1 MNRFGRTILG
11 VLLLAASVYFAWP
24 ALAPAADDWQP
35 VDPAD
40 LALKDNPKAPGAD
53 AMILYAETRVNEP
66 KFFTESYTRM
76 KIFTKEGLKHA
87 DVEIPYA
94 KGLEVVNGIR
104 GRTIHPDGTIAG
116 FDGKTFDKVEE
127 KGRGIRV
134 FAKTFTLPEAL
145 PGSIVE
151 YKYDLVLDAEGYYF
165 SYQEWSPQ
173 REVFTRYVRF
183 LIHPLTNNQGQ
194 AMQLAYRQYH
204 LPEKLNLQETTD
216 GFYFVEFHD
225 VPGVEEEKLMPPA
238 GSLRPRIEFYYKRLN
253 EPANETMDQ
262 YWKRIDKKWDETLE
276 KFVDKRNVLQSEVS
290 RTTASN
296 DSPEMK
302 LRKLFAR
309 AQQIRNLSMENQK
322 SKKEAKSESLKSNDN
337 VEHVLKHGYGSE
349 RDINMLFIGLARAAG
364 FDATQVY
371 VSPAN
376 VTHFL
381 PQAQDSG
388 QLSADLVW
396 VKAASQEYFVDP
408 GARYFP
414 FGLLP
419 WTKASV
425 QGIRLRKDAPE
436 FVNTPDQKSTDA
448 VLARGCDLEL
458 DQNGDAAGKLQI
470 DFTGQQGSVRRLQN
484 REEDE
489 AGRKKELADE
499 IRGWLPA
506 ESTFEVTTISN
517 WDDTAQPLRVGG
529 TVKIPGIGT
538 AAGHRM
544 LVPLSIFHD
553 SQMDAFK
560 SSKRVNDI
568 YFSYPFEEQD
578 DVKYHAPP
586 GYKIESVPTISKMDL
601 KALTYEV
608 SASQQD
614 NLVETKR
621 HLTVQ
626 GVSFPVNAYDLMRSF
641 FGKVKSNDETQF
653 VLQNP
658 AAAKG
663 N

>member
-1 MNRFGRTILG
+1 MKRFGRTILG
-11 VLLLAASVYFAWP
+11 AFLFATSVHFARP
-24 ALAPAADDWQP
+24 ALTPAADDWQP
-35 VDPAD
+35 IDPAD

-53 AMILYAETRVNEP
+53 AMILYGETRVNEP
-66 KFFTESYTRM
+66 QSFTENYTRM
-76 KIFTKEGLKHA
+76 KIFTKEGLRHA
-87 DVEIPYA
+87 DVEVFYA

-104 GRTIHPDGTIAG
+104 GRTIHPDGSISS

-127 KGRGIRV
+127 KGGGIKV
-134 FAKTFTLPEAL
+134 FAKTFTLPEVL
-145 PGSIVE
+145 PGSIIE

-165 SYQEWSPQ
+165 GYQEWSPQ
-173 REVFTRYVRF
+173 RDVFTRYVRF
-183 LIHPLTNNQGQ
+183 LIHPLTNNEGQ
-194 AMQLAYRQYH
+194 AMQLSYRQYH
-204 LPEKLNLQETTD
+204 LPEKFNLQETHD

-225 VPGVEEEKLMPPA
+225 IPGVEEEQLMPPA

-253 EPANETMDQ
+253 EPANETTEQ
-262 YWKRIDKKWDETLE
+262 YWKRIDKKWNENLD
-276 KFVDKRNVLQSEVS
+276 KFVDKRSALQSEVS
-290 RTTASN
+290 RATASN

-309 AQQIRNLSMENQK
+309 AQQIRNLSMENEK

-337 VEHVLKHGYGSE
+337 VEDVLKRGYGSE

-376 VTHFL
+376 VTFFV
-381 PQAQDSG
+381 PQAQDAT

-396 VKAASQEYFVDP
+396 VKAGSQEYFVDP

-419 WTKASV
+419 WTEASV
-425 QGIRLRKDAPE
+425 QGIRLRKDSAE
-436 FVNTPDQKSTDA
+436 FVSTPDQKSTDA
-448 VLARGCDLEL
+448 VLARSCDLEL
-458 DQNGDAAGKLQI
+458 DENGDAAGKLQV
-470 DFTGQQGSVRRLQN
+470 DFTGQQGSVRRQQN

-489 AGRKKELADE
+489 TGRKKELADE
-499 IRGWLPA
+499 IRTWLPV
-506 ESTFEVTTISN
+506 ESTFEVTTVSN
-517 WDDTAQPLRVGG
+517 WDDAAQPLRVEG

-544 LVPLSIFHD
+544 LVPLSLFHD
-553 SQMDAFK
+553 SRMDVFK

-568 YFSYPFEEQD
+568 YFSYPFEETD
-578 DVKYHAPP
+578 DVKFHAPP
-586 GYKIESVPTISKMDL
+586 GYKIESVPTISKIDL
-601 KALTYEV
+601 KAAIYEV
-608 SASQQD
+608 STSQQD
-614 NLVETKR
+614 NIVETKR

-626 GVSFPVNAYDLMRSF
+626 GVSFPVKSYDLMRSF

-653 VLQNP
+653 VLQSS
-658 AAAKG
+658 ADAKG